1 MRKTK
6 KNHLR
11 NKIKGDFK
19 NKKLKLKQINST
31 HKKNIVM
38 VPIKN
43 KSLVNRKMNEKI
55 LQHEIVAGI
64 LKLR

>member
-1 MRKTK
+1 
-6 KNHLR
+6 
-11 NKIKGDFK
+11 
-19 NKKLKLKQINST
+19 
-31 HKKNIVM
+31 M